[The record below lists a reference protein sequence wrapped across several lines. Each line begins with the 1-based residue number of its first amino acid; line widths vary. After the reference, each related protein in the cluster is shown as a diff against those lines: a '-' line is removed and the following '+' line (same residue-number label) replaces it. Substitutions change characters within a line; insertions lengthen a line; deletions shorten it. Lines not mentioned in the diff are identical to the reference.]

1 MLNVPV
7 FKFYSVLMGIN
18 GAGIIYTLFKSNKV
32 DINKINKLEKKKKKK
47 IDKNLEIVYF

>member
-18 GAGIIYTLFKSNKV
+18 GVGIIYILFKSDKV
-32 DINKINKLEKKKKKK
+32 DNKFLEKKKKKK